1 MNTERKIYPLKTYG
15 LHKELM
21 TRHFEDVKKAKE
33 MGKRVAWCHA
43 PVPTDILTAFDIV
56 PVYPENHSAMCGAA
70 KVATDLCQIAE
81 AHGYSPDLCSYP
93 RTDLGYLYPA
103 GEKISVAPLPEPD
116 ILFVNAQCQTV
127 LKWFEILG
135 RHYGVP
141 ILVLEGP
148 VFHDG
153 ITKEEVAAAT
163 EHVRQQLEEHIA
175 FLESWTGRRLNW
187 DHLQQSLDLTAKAG
201 KLYRDAIEMQKNVP
215 SPITS
220 FDVFLNLGVLMDYR
234 GFPEAVDYYQKL
246 KEEVA
251 DRVKQR
257 FSAVGEEI
265 YRLYWDNI
273 PPWYKVG
280 YLARKFVSY
289 GACFVSALYPY
300 SFVDVYAAFDSSR
313 PLESMAESQTRPFTV
328 WGMRQK
334 VNLLARLVEEFKVDG
349 LVAQVSRTCKV
360 YIEDQVAVAR
370 EVQKRTGLPV
380 VAFEGDMADSRLF
393 NEAAVESSIDA
404 FMEILASRKGQ
415 VS

>member
-1 MNTERKIYPLKTYG
+1 MNMERKIYPLKTYE

-21 TRHFEDVKKAKE
+21 ARHFEDIKKAKD

-43 PVPTDILTAFDIV
+43 PVPTTILTAFNIV

-70 KVATDLCQIAE
+70 KVGSELCQVAE
-81 AHGYSPDLCSYP
+81 AHGYSADICSYA
-93 RTDLGYLYPA
+93 RNDLGCLFSG
-103 GEKISVAPLPEPD
+103 GEKSPVGGLPKPD

-127 LKWFEILG
+127 LKWFEIMG
-135 RHYGVP
+135 RHFGVP
-141 ILVLEGP
+141 VLVLEGP

-153 ITKEEVAAAT
+153 MTREEVAAAT
-163 EHVRQQLEEHIA
+163 EHVRQQLGEHIA
-175 FLESWTGRRLNW
+175 FLEHWTGQRLNW
-187 DHLQQSLDLTAKAG
+187 YLLQEHIDLTGKAG
-201 KLYRDAIEMQKNVP
+201 KLYRETIEMQKNVP

-257 FSAVGEEI
+257 FSAIGEEV
-265 YRLYWDNI
+265 YRLYFDNI

-313 PLESMAESQTRPFTV
+313 PLESMAESQIKPFTV
-328 WGMRQK
+328 WGVHHK
-334 VNLLARLVEEFKVDG
+334 VDLLTRLLEEFRVDG

-360 YIEDQVAVAR
+360 YIEDQIAVTR
-370 EVQKRTGLPV
+370 EVQRRMDLPV
-380 VAFEGDMADSRLF
+380 VTLEGDMVDSRLF
-393 NEAAVESSIDA
+393 DEVGIENRIEA
-404 FMEILASRKGQ
+404 FMEILASRKG
-415 VS
+415 